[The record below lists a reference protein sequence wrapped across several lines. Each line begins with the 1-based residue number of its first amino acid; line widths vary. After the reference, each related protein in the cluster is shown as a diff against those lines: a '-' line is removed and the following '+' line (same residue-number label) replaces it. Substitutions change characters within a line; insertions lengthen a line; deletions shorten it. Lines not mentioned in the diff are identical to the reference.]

1 MPVDTTDSPG
11 DLLDSTADLPS
22 MSLTPDYGLRLR
34 LAGAVLVVLGFDA
47 LLVFGPAWL
56 VSVVA
61 PSVTLRDALLATA
74 VGTPLL
80 VALQAGYAYRRT
92 LGSVSPRTVSTAD
105 EPGLHALLDCLCRQ
119 ADVPKP
125 GLAVADSPVP
135 NSVVVGRPGNPVVVV
150 TTGLLGALDDEELAA
165 VVAHEL
171 AHVVNRDRLVAV
183 FAAAPAILAHQYLVW
198 QSGRLSREVERADK
212 RGLAGF
218 GGNNFLSTLVG
229 IAVGLV
235 SGVVSEAVFRL
246 FAVQREYAA
255 DRAAAQLTGNPAALA
270 SALATLDERAR
281 ALPSRDLRAHDS
293 SVKAVSFLPY
303 PFEHR
308 DRASVDSNADVD
320 WTDPAAVEAMYED
333 QPLKRRSE
341 SKRKEEPI
349 PFPVRSHPRTRN
361 RIERLRAAS

>member
-1 MPVDTTDSPG
+1 
-11 DLLDSTADLPS
+11 

-56 VSVVA
+56 VSVAV
-61 PSVTLRDALLATA
+61 PGVTLRDALFATA

-80 VALQAGYAYRRT
+80 VLLQGGYAYRRT
-92 LGSVSPRTVSTAD
+92 LGSVSPRTVSVDD
-105 EPGLHALLDCLCRQ
+105 EPRLHALLDRLCRQ

-135 NSVVVGRPGNPVVVV
+135 NSVVAGRPGDPVVVV
-150 TTGLLGALDDEELAA
+150 TTGLLDALDDEQLAA

-171 AHVVNRDRLVAV
+171 AHVVNRDRLAAV

-198 QSGRLSREVERADK
+198 QSSRLSREVERTE
-212 RGLAGF
+212 REGLVSLG
-218 GGNNFLSTLVG
+218 GGNDFVGALVG

-235 SGVVSEAVFRL
+235 FGVVSEAVFRL

-255 DRAAAQLTGNPAALA
+255 DRAAARLTGNPAALA
-270 SALATLDERAR
+270 SALGTLDERAR

-308 DRASVDSNADVD
+308 ERASVDSNADID

-341 SKRKEEPI
+341 SKRAEEEPI
-349 PFPVRSHPRTRN
+349 PFPVRSHPRTRS